1 MTFDNSKTIIAL
13 RLRGFAATV
22 VFLIYIVLIYV
33 GRVVRFPIG
42 DIQETPATI
51 VITSLY
57 IFIIFLPLA
66 LRKMYV
72 YYSDDGDNIVFK
84 YFYAGMITG
93 KKKSIVIN
101 KQTLA
106 GYKKTKGFLGINPS
120 IIITQRLKQGSATY
134 PPVNIGSL
142 RRKDKE
148 SIFRSLDQYT
158 REL

>member
-22 VFLIYIVLIYV
+22 IFLIYIVLIYV

-42 DIQETPATI
+42 NIQETPATI
-51 VITSLY
+51 VITTLY
-57 IFIIFLPLA
+57 IIIIFLPLM

-84 YFYAGMITG
+84 YFFAGMITG
-93 KKKSIVIN
+93 KKRSIVIN

-106 GYKKTKGFLGINPS
+106 GYKINKGFLGINPS
-120 IIITQRLKQGSATY
+120 ILITQRLKQGSAKY
-134 PPVNIGSL
+134 PPINIGSL
-142 RRKDKE
+142 RKKDRE
-148 SIFRSLDQYT
+148 VIFRSLDKYSK
-158 REL
+158 EL